1 MRKIH
6 AAALGLALA
15 GGSFVVTEVPA
26 AAKAYCER
34 YTQAPAFYSGAT
46 IDAYYYVTCSQ
57 SVSQAT
63 LYGRLKED
71 RSSAPDVVLDTES
84 ITFRNK
90 GTTGDHVTTS
100 SCQNGDLISSEA
112 QINSETPTTS
122 SRRQM
127 SS

>member
-1 MRKIH
+1 MRRIQ
-6 AAALGLALA
+6 AIAVGFAIA
-15 GGSFVVTEVPA
+15 GGSFAATEAPA
-26 AAKAYCER
+26 TAKAYCER
-34 YTQAPAFYSGAT
+34 YTQPPAFYAGAT

-71 RSSAPDVVLDTES
+71 RSSTPDVVLDTES
-84 ITFRNK
+84 VTFKNK

-100 SCQNGDLISSEA
+100 SCQNGDLIYSEA

-122 SRRQM
+122 SRREM
-127 SS
+127 SC